1 MTEKGDKTE
10 NAVRRTKSGRKNKY
24 DDQKSGIR

>member
-10 NAVRRTKSGRKNKY
+10 NVVRWTKSGQKNKY